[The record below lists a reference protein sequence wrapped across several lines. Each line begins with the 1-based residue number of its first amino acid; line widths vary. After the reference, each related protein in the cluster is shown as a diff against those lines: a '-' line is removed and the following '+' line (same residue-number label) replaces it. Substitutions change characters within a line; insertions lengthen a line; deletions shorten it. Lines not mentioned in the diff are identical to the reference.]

1 MDQNSEKT
9 INESEEMVKTPS
21 ESPAEANAIGN
32 EVQVDGKEINAAE
45 LNSEQEV
52 SEPES
57 AVEDQ
62 ALPKEEVVDTSGFTA
77 EELLNYLDEMVKSEK
92 LPDLKEMKRLKR
104 LINKEQPMEEDDQ
117 DDLDDV
123 EDDGEEKDGTK
134 PIAIDD
140 LKASFINLTQ
150 RYHTLAE
157 KVAEKEKQERE
168 ENYQKKLVLIKR
180 LEENINSTDD
190 FFKVRN
196 EFQNIRNEWKG
207 IGPVPENLRTDLIN
221 KYSKLLEEHYT
232 INKLNKEAQE
242 YDFRHN
248 RKEKEGFIERAKALA
263 DEPDVVKAF
272 RELQTLHDLWRET
285 GPVAMEFR
293 DAMWKEFKDAS
304 TVINKRHDDYFKQ
317 LHEKEEE
324 NYLNKIKIVERLENM
339 LITLPTTRS
348 EWRKYEQAMDTIRE
362 DWRAA
367 GRVPRAKVNEIRS
380 RFRIAVDEFYLQRRT
395 FMRDLSDFITPRLE
409 RMRELA
415 SEAEV
420 LKDSTDWKA
429 TSKKLQDMQ
438 KEWTSVAQLG
448 TRVTEAQKLWRKF
461 RGACDTFFAN
471 KSEAH
476 RQRMASKEE
485 NYEKKLV
492 IVEKLESLVNEGV
505 ENPSEEI
512 AAIEAE
518 WSAIGLVPNEKKDEI
533 LNRYYGALR
542 ALRGENRRSRDRDN
556 RGDRPRDRQRDRKGG
571 NQSDRRNND
580 RRERKSQPVD
590 MKKDLT
596 SLSNPELEDE
606 KFNIQRN
613 ISQLEEELLQYENNI
628 GFFNAS
634 PDNPMIVQI
643 QSKIDKLREKIET
656 LNGRIKEIDEEIKNP
671 TSHEV
676 EPKEEPEATEEVAE
690 EKVEEAPEAEAKETQ
705 EKEE

>member
-9 INESEEMVKTPS
+9 INESEEMVITPS
-21 ESPAEANAIGN
+21 ERPAEVNPA
-32 EVQVDGKEINAAE
+32 EVEGQVDGEVTKETAAE
-45 LNSEQEV
+45 PATESEA
-52 SEPES
+52 SAPE
-57 AVEDQ
+57 AVEEETPQ
-62 ALPKEEVVDTSGFTA
+62 EEVVDTSGFTA
-77 EELLNYLDEMVKSEK
+77 EELLKYLDEMVRSEK
-92 LPDLKEMKRLKR
+92 LPDLREMKRLKR

-123 EDDGEEKDGTK
+123 EDDGEEKDDSK
-134 PIAIDD
+134 PITVDE

-150 RYHTLAE
+150 RYHELSA
-157 KVAEKEKQERE
+157 KVAEQEKKERE
-168 ENYQKKLVLIKR
+168 ENYQKKLVLIQR

-196 EFQNIRNEWKG
+196 EFQNIRNEWKS
-207 IGPVPENLRTDLIN
+207 IGPVPDNLRVELIN
-221 KYSKLLEEHYT
+221 KYSRLLEEHYT

-248 RKEKEGFIERAKALA
+248 RKEKEGFIEKAKALA

-293 DAMWKEFKDAS
+293 DIMWKEFKDAS
-304 TVINKRHDDYFKQ
+304 TVINKRHDEYFKQ

-324 NYLNKIKIVERLENM
+324 NFLKKVKIVERLENM

-395 FMRDLSDFITPRLE
+395 FMRELSEFITPRLE

-415 SEAEV
+415 SEAEE
-420 LKDSTDWKA
+420 LKDSTDWKV

-492 IVEKLESLVNEGV
+492 IVEKLEDLVNQRLED
-505 ENPSEEI
+505 PSEEL

-518 WSAIGLVPNEKKDEI
+518 WTAIGLVPNEKKDEI

-542 ALRGENRRSRDRDN
+542 SLRGGNRSNRERDN
-556 RGDRPRDRQRDRKGG
+556 RQGDRRRDRRGG
-571 NQSDRRNND
+571 NQNDRRNND

-596 SLSNPELEDE
+596 KLSNPELEDE

-613 ISQLEEELLQYENNI
+613 ITQLEEELLQYETNI

-643 QSKIDKLREKIET
+643 QSKIDKLKGKIES
-656 LNGRIKEIDEEIKNP
+656 LNARIKEIDEEIKNP
-671 TSHEV
+671 TPAETEA
-676 EPKEEPEATEEVAE
+676 EPKAEPEVTEVVAE
-690 EKVEEAPEAEAKETQ
+690 EKVEETPEAEAEETQ